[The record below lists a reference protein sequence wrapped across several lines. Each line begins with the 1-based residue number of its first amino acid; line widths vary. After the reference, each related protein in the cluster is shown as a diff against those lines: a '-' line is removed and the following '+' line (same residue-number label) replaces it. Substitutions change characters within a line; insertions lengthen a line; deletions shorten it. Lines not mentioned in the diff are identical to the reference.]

1 MTKIYISAPFK
12 TFTNDI
18 ENRFYGVFSDK
29 EYQEFLEAVDDLLTE
44 KGFET
49 CLPHRDEGLWGEA
62 YILPEDIAEICFR
75 RIRDC
80 DIFLC
85 FPGTSRGVHIEVGYA
100 AALHKE
106 IIVLLPEG
114 ERESTLLRG
123 LDKVTTFDVERYSTK
138 DEAMQILD
146 RIFADK

>member
-29 EYQEFLEAVDDLLTE
+29 DYQEFLESVDDFLI
-44 KGFET
+44 KRGFET
-49 CLPHRDEGLWGEA
+49 CLPHRDEGLWGET
-62 YILPEDIAEICFR
+62 YILPEDIAKICFR

-80 DIFLC
+80 DIVLC

-106 IIVLLPEG
+106 IVVLLLEG

-123 LDKVTTFDVERYSTK
+123 LDKVTAFKVERYSTK
-138 DEAMQILD
+138 NEAMQILD
-146 RIFADK
+146 RIFTDK